1 MPEFRSRE
9 TSTTRMLGAVLAL
22 ALLVAGC
29 STGRTHD
36 TIAESDSTIE
46 TPNGLTAGAG
56 MTPAA
61 LGIADTLELQQS
73 LHELNSQP
81 STGRFPAGIAVA
93 RLDPAPDPSRA
104 ASSIRVSKMA
114 PDRAVYWT
122 HLTDT
127 LPAIREVT
135 ILRDLGIDPRGG
147 RFEDVLRQALA
158 VNCELCLLYGQVSQY
173 DTDAEFIAVLWDAL
187 NGKPL
192 TFFRAIVDLPPDLRK
207 ECNKRGHVHDR
218 DCDAVFLA
226 EAELRIMVRD
236 HLWDRVQRDQ
246 VSSTTVP
253 SPWGKDLPLF
263 PRDYYRYREPRG
275 PAGQRSGP

>member
-9 TSTTRMLGAVLAL
+9 TSSIRTPAAVLVLAL
-22 ALLVAGC
+22 SAAGC

-36 TIAESDSTIE
+36 AIAESDSTI
-46 TPNGLTAGAG
+46 TSPGALTAGVG
-56 MTPAA
+56 VTPTD

-73 LHELNSQP
+73 LHELDSQP

-93 RLDPAPDPSRA
+93 RLEPAPDAASA

-122 HLTDT
+122 HVVDT

-147 RFEDVLRQALA
+147 RFEDVLRQALD

-173 DTDAEFIAVLWDAL
+173 DTDAEFIAVLWDAV

-192 TFFRAIVDLPPDLRK
+192 TFFRSIVDLPPDLRK
-207 ECNKRGHVHDR
+207 TCTRWGHVHER
-218 DCDAVFLA
+218 DCDAAFLA

-236 HLWDRVQRDQ
+236 HLWDRVERDQ
-246 VSSTTVP
+246 ISSTTRP

-263 PRDYYRYREPRG
+263 PRDYHRYREPRHPPG
-275 PAGQRSGP
+275 RRSGP